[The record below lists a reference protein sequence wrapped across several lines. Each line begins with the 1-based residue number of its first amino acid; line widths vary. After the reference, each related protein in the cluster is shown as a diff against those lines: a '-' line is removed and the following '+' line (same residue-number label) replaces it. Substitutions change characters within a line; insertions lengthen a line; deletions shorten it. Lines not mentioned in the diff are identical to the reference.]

1 MNTKEYIK
9 RVMEENNK
17 ELKKY
22 FQSLLSDATGSLKQ
36 YVNTQID
43 NIPEVQTY
51 TKAEIQAMIQEMLDN
66 YDIEPNTNFRTN
78 DNKLIVTADGKIFYS
93 KFYSK

>member
-22 FQSLLSDATGSLKQ
+22 FQSLLSDATDSLKQ

-51 TKAEIQAMIQEMLDN
+51 TKAEIQAMIQEMFDN
-66 YDIEPNTNFRTN
+66 YDIESNTNFRTN
-78 DNKLIVTADGKIFYS
+78 DNKLIVTADGKIFYG
-93 KFYSK
+93 K

>member
-22 FQSLLSDATGSLKQ
+22 FQSLLSDATDSLKQ

-43 NIPEVQTY
+43 NIPEIQTY
-51 TKAEIQAMIQEMLDN
+51 TKTEIQAMIQEMFDN
-66 YDIEPNTNFRTN
+66 YDIESNTNFRTS

-93 KFYSK
+93 K

>member
-22 FQSLLSDATGSLKQ
+22 FQSLLSDATDSLKQ

-66 YDIEPNTNFRTN
+66 YDIESNTNFRTN
-78 DNKLIVTADGKIFYS
+78 DNKLIVTADGKIFYG
-93 KFYSK
+93 K

>member
-22 FQSLLSDATGSLKQ
+22 FQSLLSDATDSLKQ

-51 TKAEIQAMIQEMLDN
+51 TKTEIQAMIQEILDN
-66 YDIEPNTNFRTN
+66 YDIESNTNFRTS
-78 DNKLIVTADGKIFYS
+78 DNKLIVTADGKIFYG
-93 KFYSK
+93 K

>member
-22 FQSLLSDATGSLKQ
+22 FQSLLSDATDSLKQ

-51 TKAEIQAMIQEMLDN
+51 TKAEIQAMIQKMLDN
-66 YDIEPNTNFRTN
+66 YDIKSNTNFRTS
-78 DNKLIVTADGKIFYS
+78 DNKLIVTADGKIFYG
-93 KFYSK
+93 K

>member
-22 FQSLLSDATGSLKQ
+22 FQSLLSDATDSLKQ

-66 YDIEPNTNFRTN
+66 YDIESNTNFRTN
-78 DNKLIVTADGKIFYS
+78 DNKLNS
-93 KFYSK
+93 NRRR

>member
-22 FQSLLSDATGSLKQ
+22 FQSLLSDATDSLKQ

-66 YDIEPNTNFRTN
+66 YDIESNTNFRIN
-78 DNKLIVTADGKIFYS
+78 DNRRR
-93 KFYSK
+93 

>member
-22 FQSLLSDATGSLKQ
+22 FQSLLSDATDSLKQ

-66 YDIEPNTNFRTN
+66 YDIESNTNFRTS
-78 DNKLIVTADGKIFYS
+78 DNKLIVTADGKIFYG
-93 KFYSK
+93 K

>member
-22 FQSLLSDATGSLKQ
+22 FQSLLSDATDSLKQ

-43 NIPEVQTY
+43 NIPEVQIY
-51 TKAEIQAMIQEMLDN
+51 TKAEIQAMIQEILDN
-66 YDIEPNTNFRTN
+66 YDIESNTNFRTS
-78 DNKLIVTADGKIFYS
+78 DNKLIVTADGKIFYG
-93 KFYSK
+93 K

>member
-22 FQSLLSDATGSLKQ
+22 FRSLLSDATDSLKQ

-66 YDIEPNTNFRTN
+66 YDIKSNTNFRTS
-78 DNKLIVTADGKIFYS
+78 DNKLIVTADGKIFYG
-93 KFYSK
+93 K

>member
-22 FQSLLSDATGSLKQ
+22 FQSLLSDATDSLKQ

-66 YDIEPNTNFRTN
+66 YDIEPNTNFRTS

-93 KFYSK
+93 K

>member
-51 TKAEIQAMIQEMLDN
+51 TKTEIQAMIQEILDN
-66 YDIEPNTNFRTN
+66 YDIESNTNFRTS
-78 DNKLIVTADGKIFYS
+78 DNKLIVTADGKIFYG
-93 KFYSK
+93 K

>member
-22 FQSLLSDATGSLKQ
+22 FQSLLSDATDSLKQ

-66 YDIEPNTNFRTN
+66 YNIESNTNFRTN
-78 DNKLIVTADGKIFYS
+78 DNKLIVTADGKIFYG
-93 KFYSK
+93 K

>member
-22 FQSLLSDATGSLKQ
+22 FQSLLSDATDSLKQ

-51 TKAEIQAMIQEMLDN
+51 TKTEIQAMIQEMFDN
-66 YDIEPNTNFRTN
+66 YDIESNTN
-78 DNKLIVTADGKIFYS
+78 
-93 KFYSK
+93 

>member
-22 FQSLLSDATGSLKQ
+22 FQSLLSDATDSLKQ

-66 YDIEPNTNFRTN
+66 YDIESNTNFRTS
-78 DNKLIVTADGKIFYS
+78 D
-93 KFYSK
+93 

>member
-22 FQSLLSDATGSLKQ
+22 FQSLLSDATDSLKQ
-36 YVNTQID
+36 YVNIQID
-43 NIPEVQTY
+43 NISEVQTY

-66 YDIEPNTNFRTN
+66 YDIESNTNFRTS
-78 DNKLIVTADGKIFYS
+78 DNKLIVTADGKIFYG
-93 KFYSK
+93 K

>member
-22 FQSLLSDATGSLKQ
+22 FQSLLLDATDSLKQ
-36 YVNTQID
+36 YINTQID

-66 YDIEPNTNFRTN
+66 YDIESNTNFRTN
-78 DNKLIVTADGKIFYS
+78 DNKLIVTADGKIFYG
-93 KFYSK
+93 K

>member
-22 FQSLLSDATGSLKQ
+22 FQSLLSDATDSLKQ

-51 TKAEIQAMIQEMLDN
+51 TKAEIRAMIQEMLDN
-66 YDIEPNTNFRTN
+66 YDIESNTNFRTS

-93 KFYSK
+93 K

>member
-22 FQSLLSDATGSLKQ
+22 FQSLLSDATDSLKQ

-43 NIPEVQTY
+43 NIPEIQTY
-51 TKAEIQAMIQEMLDN
+51 TKTEIQAMIQEMFDN
-66 YDIEPNTNFRTN
+66 YDIESNTN
-78 DNKLIVTADGKIFYS
+78 
-93 KFYSK
+93 

>member
-22 FQSLLSDATGSLKQ
+22 FQSLLSDAT
-36 YVNTQID
+36 
-43 NIPEVQTY
+43 EQTY
-51 TKAEIQAMIQEMLDN
+51 TKTEIQAMIQEMLDN
-66 YDIEPNTNFRTN
+66 YDIVSNTNFRTS
-78 DNKLIVTADGKIFYS
+78 DNKLIVTADGKIFYG
-93 KFYSK
+93 K

>member
-22 FQSLLSDATGSLKQ
+22 FQSLLSDATDSLKQ
-36 YVNTQID
+36 YINTQID

-51 TKAEIQAMIQEMLDN
+51 TKAEIQAMIQEMIDN
-66 YDIEPNTNFRTN
+66 YDIEYNTNFRTN
-78 DNKLIVTADGKIFYS
+78 DNKLIVTADGKIFYG
-93 KFYSK
+93 K

>member
-43 NIPEVQTY
+43 DIPEVQTY

-66 YDIEPNTNFRTN
+66 YDIESNTNFRTN
-78 DNKLIVTADGKIFYS
+78 DNKLIVTADGKIFYG
-93 KFYSK
+93 K